1 MEIDKSYITNE
12 FLEALYEDTQPKE
25 DLLTCGKDSV
35 EEYQKMIRQELGKV
49 LCLEELEHRLG
60 RCLEFE
66 IDETMTFYG
75 VEIVKYRVKAIKGL
89 DFPIYHIKAVKPL
102 NKTVL
107 YLHGHDDLGIMGALL
122 ERNDK
127 VRYHKNIPIK
137 MAQAGYDVIAPELIG
152 FGQSGFYG
160 FPKGE
165 EKISGCFI
173 NERYLNMA
181 GYTLCGFRVFQSV
194 KTLDFIEKLGLA
206 KDITAFGVSGGGMIC
221 QHVSVWDLRIQ
232 NVLIACYSNTYRNS
246 ILAKEHCVDNYVP
259 GLLRMGD
266 SYKLLSNVAPRPLM
280 TVNGIWDRGFPE
292 AGSKIAFEY
301 LEKVYEHLGVAQN
314 YTGKLFQGKH
324 EVDEEIVLNWLQEN
338 A

>member
-12 FLEALYEDTQPKE
+12 FLEALYEDVQPKE
-25 DLLTCGKDSV
+25 DLLTCGEEKI
-35 EEYQKMIRQELGKV
+35 EEYKESIRQEVGKV
-49 LCLEELEHRLG
+49 LCLKELEERFG
-60 RCLEFE
+60 RELEYE
-66 IDETMTFYG
+66 LDKTMTFYG
-75 VEIVKYRVKAIKGL
+75 IEIDKYRVKALKGL
-89 DFPIYHIKAVKPL
+89 DFPIYHVKPEKPL

-122 ERNDK
+122 ERYDK

-137 MAQAGYDVIAPELIG
+137 MAQEGYDVIAPELIG

-194 KTLDFIEKLGLA
+194 KTLDFIEKLGLS
-206 KDITAFGVSGGGMIC
+206 KEITAFGVSGGGMIC
-221 QHVSVWDLRIQ
+221 QNVSVWDLRIKK
-232 NVLIACYSNTYRNS
+232 VIIACYSNTYKNS
-246 ILAKEHCVDNYVP
+246 VLAKEHCVDNYVP

-266 SYKLLSNVAPRPLM
+266 SYKLLSTVAPRPLL
-280 TVNGIWDRGFPE
+280 TVNGLWDRGFPE

-301 LEKVYEHLGVAQN
+301 LEKVYEHLGIKDK
-314 YTGKLFQGKH
+314 YTGKLFEGKH
-324 EVDEEIVLNWLQEN
+324 EVDETIIINWLNEN